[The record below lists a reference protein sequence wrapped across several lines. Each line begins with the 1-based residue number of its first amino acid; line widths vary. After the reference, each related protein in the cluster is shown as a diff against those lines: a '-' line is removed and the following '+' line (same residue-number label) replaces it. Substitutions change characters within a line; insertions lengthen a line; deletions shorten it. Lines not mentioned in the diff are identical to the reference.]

1 MADNTLKA
9 FELGASLY
17 DRAQTQ
23 KRMME
28 QFQQQTAE
36 SLLQRQGL
44 ELQNKIRDN
53 ELANG
58 ISERAKFSADLPKI
72 QAWQSAYV
80 QWNAKGDPTQPF
92 PAPPSDLQSATGL
105 KMLGDMS
112 GPVLQSLPMAQNRF
126 IYEKALTS
134 ETSAL
139 NKEIDFLTENGKGDV
154 VLQYNGGLDPET
166 RKINPEFRK
175 AIFDAAAP
183 LRQEQARMKK
193 LTAIGMAGQR
203 NTKEGLK
210 NLLDSGDITQQEY
223 EQLLPTARTEGGVVA
238 QRANQVLE
246 GLKKQKIVQTD
257 EDEINA
263 KVFLGGPNQGKVPA
277 DVSKALT
284 AANRAVVEL
293 DDVFKKLN
301 AFESKYGKGSF
312 SEYVGPLDSP
322 IFDLKGRFKG
332 LTSQEQKDA
341 RDIHGKIKLV
351 VTDYQNNKYG
361 ATLTPSETDNL
372 QKVVST
378 PARNDYI
385 QVISSFKDNL
395 RSGAENS
402 IWDYRFSPD
411 IPYDI
416 KNRYLEGAR
425 QKFGFEQP
433 SAAVSA
439 VGISQEQPL
448 SPQDVFKN
456 IRQTPQGGGLSQP
469 ASTQGKTRI
478 RLDAQGNVI
487 Q

>member
-1 MADNTLKA
+1 MADQSLQA
-9 FELGASLY
+9 FQLGASLF

-23 KRMME
+23 ARMME
-28 QFQQQTAE
+28 QFKQQTAE
-36 SLLQRQGL
+36 SVLQRQAL

-53 ELANG
+53 ELSNG

-134 ETSAL
+134 ETTAL
-139 NKEIDFLTENGKGDV
+139 NKEIEFLNENGKSDV

-166 RKINPEFRK
+166 RKINPEFRA
-175 AIFDAAAP
+175 AIFAAAAP

-193 LTAIGMAGQR
+193 LAAIGMAGQR

-210 NLLDSGDITQQEY
+210 ALLDSGDITQQEY

-416 KNRYLEGAR
+416 KKRYLEGAR

-433 SAAVSA
+433 SAATPNQPRA
-439 VGISQEQPL
+439 NRVGRFEIEIEGQ
-448 SPQDVFKN
+448 
-456 IRQTPQGGGLSQP
+456 
-469 ASTQGKTRI
+469 
-478 RLDAQGNVI
+478 
-487 Q
+487 

>member
-1 MADNTLKA
+1 
-9 FELGASLY
+9 
-17 DRAQTQ
+17 
-23 KRMME
+23 MME

-36 SLLQRQGL
+36 SVLQRQGM
-44 ELQNKIRDN
+44 ELQNKIRDA
-53 ELANG
+53 ELASG

-72 QAWQSAYV
+72 QQWQSAYV

-134 ETSAL
+134 ETAAL
-139 NKEIDFLTENGKGDV
+139 NKEIDFLTENGKSNI
-154 VLQYNGGLDPET
+154 VLQYNAGIDPET
-166 RKINPEFRK
+166 RKINPEFRA
-175 AIFDAAAP
+175 AIFAAAAP
-183 LRQEQARMKK
+183 LRQEQAKLK
-193 LTAIGMAGQR
+193 NLTAIGLAGQR

-210 NLLDSGDITQQEY
+210 DLLDSGGITQQLY
-223 EQLLPTARTEGGVVA
+223 DQLLPTARTEGGVVV

-284 AANRAVVEL
+284 ASNKAVVEL
-293 DDVFKKLN
+293 DDVFNKLN

-312 SEYVGPLDSP
+312 SEYVGPIDAP
-322 IFDLKGRFKG
+322 VFDLKGRFKG
-332 LTSQEQKDA
+332 LTTKEQEDA
-341 RDIHGKIKLV
+341 RDIHNKIQLV

-361 ATLTPSETDNL
+361 ATLTPSEEKNL

-385 QVISSFKDNL
+385 QVISSFKNNL

-402 IWDYRFSPD
+402 IWEYRFSPD
-411 IPYDI
+411 IPYDV
-416 KNRYLEGAR
+416 KKRYLEGAR
-425 QKFGFEQP
+425 QKFGFGQQQQAAP
-433 SAAVSA
+433 AAV
-439 VGISQEQPL
+439 SQEQPI

-456 IRQTPQGGGLSQP
+456 IRANRSQGGTIQPTTPP
-469 ASTQGKTRI
+469 ASNRVGRFEILVEGQ
-478 RLDAQGNVI
+478 
-487 Q
+487 

>member
-1 MADNTLKA
+1 MDLQPNRNVGLENQLQAIQ
-9 FELGASLY
+9 LGASLY

-23 KRMME
+23 KRMIDQVNMQLADQQMRKEHYDIQNQVASNQLATGLAE
-28 QFQQQTAE
+28 Q
-36 SLLQRQGL
+36 
-44 ELQNKIRDN
+44 K
-53 ELANG
+53 
-58 ISERAKFSADLPKI
+58 KFSADLPRI

-80 QWNAKGDPTQPF
+80 QWNAKGDPTAAF

-112 GPVLQSLPMAQNRF
+112 GPVIQSLPMAQNRF

-193 LTAIGMAGQR
+193 LTTIGMAGQR

-210 NLLDSGDITQQEY
+210 TLLDSGDITQQEY

-263 KVFLGGPNQGKVPA
+263 KVFLGGPLQGRVPA

-284 AANRAVVEL
+284 ASNKAVVEL

-312 SEYVGPLDSP
+312 SEYVGPLDAP
-322 IFDLKGRFKG
+322 VFNLKGKFKG
-332 LTSQEQKDA
+332 LTTQEQEDA
-341 RDIHGKIKLV
+341 RGIHNKIQLV

-361 ATLTPSETDNL
+361 ATLTPSEERNIE
-372 QKVVST
+372 KVVST
-378 PARNDYI
+378 PSRNDYI
-385 QVISSFKDNL
+385 QVISSFKTNL

-402 IWDYRFSPD
+402 IWEYRFSPD

-416 KNRYLEGAR
+416 KKRYLEGAR
-425 QKFGFEQP
+425 QKFGFEQAAPAP
-433 SAAVSA
+433 STRTAPSLPPGVTPFTGSTNVSS
-439 VGISQEQPL
+439 GFL
-448 SPQDVFKN
+448 Y
-456 IRQTPQGGGLSQP
+456 TP
-469 ASTQGKTRI
+469 
-478 RLDAQGNVI
+478 
-487 Q
+487 

>member
-1 MADNTLKA
+1 MADQSLQA
-9 FELGASLY
+9 FQLGASLF

-23 KRMME
+23 ARMME
-28 QFQQQTAE
+28 QFQMQLADQAMRKEHYDIQNQVASNQLATGLAE
-36 SLLQRQGL
+36 Q
-44 ELQNKIRDN
+44 K
-53 ELANG
+53 
-58 ISERAKFSADLPKI
+58 KFSADLPKI

-126 IYEKALTS
+126 IYEKALNS

-139 NKEIDFLTENGKGDV
+139 NKEIDFLTENGKGDI
-154 VLQYNGGLDPET
+154 VLQYNGGLDPQT

-210 NLLDSGDITQQEY
+210 TLLDSGDITQQEY

-246 GLKKQKIVQTD
+246 GLKKQKIVLTD

-277 DVSKALT
+277 EVSKALT
-284 AANRAVVEL
+284 AANIAVVEL
-293 DDVFKKLN
+293 DDAFKKIN
-301 AFESKYGKGSF
+301 SFESKYGKGSF
-312 SEYVGPLDSP
+312 SEYVGPLDAP

-341 RDIHGKIKLV
+341 RDIHEKIQLV

-361 ATLTPSETDNL
+361 ATLTPSETTNL

-385 QVISSFKDNL
+385 QVVSSFKNNL
-395 RSGAENS
+395 RSGAENR

-411 IPYDI
+411 IPYEI
-416 KNRYLEGAR
+416 KKRYLEGAK
-425 QKFGFEQP
+425 QKFQFEQQP
-433 SAAVSA
+433 QASPTAPQS
-439 VGISQEQPL
+439 GTPL
-448 SPQDVFKN
+448 SPPIGFSSS
-456 IRQTPQGGGLSQP
+456 QTNQ
-469 ASTQGKTRI
+469 I
-478 RLDAQGNVI
+478 NVPSGWGMK
-487 Q
+487 

>member
-1 MADNTLKA
+1 MADQSLEA
-9 FELGASLY
+9 FQLGASLY

-28 QFQQQTAE
+28 QVNMQLADQQMRKEHYDIQNQVASNQLATGLAE
-36 SLLQRQGL
+36 Q
-44 ELQNKIRDN
+44 K
-53 ELANG
+53 
-58 ISERAKFSADLPKI
+58 KFSFDLPKI

-80 QWNAKGDPTQPF
+80 QWNAKGDPTAAF
-92 PAPPSDLQSATGL
+92 PPPPSDLQSATGL

-112 GPVLQSLPMAQNRF
+112 GPVIQSLPMMQNRH
-126 IYEKALTS
+126 YQQVAN
-134 ETSAL
+134 
-139 NKEIDFLTENGKGDV
+139 NKEMESLNSEVKFLTENGKSDI
-154 VLQYNGGLDPET
+154 VLQYNSGVDPKTGQINLDA
-166 RKINPEFRK
+166 RK
-175 AIFDAAAP
+175 AIFDAANP

-210 NLLDSGDITQQEY
+210 TLLDSGDITQQEY

-284 AANRAVVEL
+284 ASNKAVVEL

-312 SEYVGPLDSP
+312 SEYVGPLDAP
-322 IFDLKGRFKG
+322 VFNLKGKFKG
-332 LTSQEQKDA
+332 LTTQEQEDA
-341 RDIHGKIKLV
+341 RSIHNKIQLV

-361 ATLTPSETDNL
+361 ATLTPSEERNIE
-372 QKVVST
+372 KVVST
-378 PARNDYI
+378 PSRNDYI
-385 QVISSFKDNL
+385 QVISSFKTNL

-402 IWDYRFSPD
+402 IWEYRFSPD

-416 KNRYLEGAR
+416 KKRYLEGAR
-425 QKFGFEQP
+425 QKFGFEQ
-433 SAAVSA
+433 AAPAAPAAPATEQPVSA
-439 VGISQEQPL
+439 
-448 SPQDVFKN
+448 QDVFKN
-456 IRQTPQGGGLSQP
+456 IRQNAPQVNPALSAEQP
-469 ASTQGKTRI
+469 LKIGRFGVTVRK
-478 RLDAQGNVI
+478 
-487 Q
+487 

>member
-1 MADNTLKA
+1 MADETLQA
-9 FELGASLY
+9 FQLGASLF

-28 QFQQQTAE
+28 QFQMQLADQQMRKEHYDIQNQVASNQLATGLAE
-36 SLLQRQGL
+36 Q
-44 ELQNKIRDN
+44 K
-53 ELANG
+53 
-58 ISERAKFSADLPKI
+58 KFSVDLPKI
-72 QAWQSAYV
+72 QQWQSAYV

-92 PAPPSDLQSATGL
+92 PVPPSDLQSATGL

-126 IYEKALTS
+126 LVEKANAS
-134 ETSAL
+134 QMAVL
-139 NKEIDFLTENGKGDV
+139 NKEIDFLNENGKSDIP
-154 VLQYNGGLDPET
+154 LLYNGGLDPKT
-166 RKINPEFRK
+166 KQINPEFRK

-183 LRQEQARMKK
+183 LRQEQARLKK

-210 NLLDSGDITQQEY
+210 TLLDSGDITQQEY

-277 DVSKALT
+277 DVSKSLT

-293 DDVFKKLN
+293 DDVFNKLN

-312 SEYVGPLDSP
+312 SEYVGPIDAP
-322 IFDLKGRFKG
+322 VFDLKGRFKG
-332 LTSQEQKDA
+332 LTTKEQEDA
-341 RDIHGKIKLV
+341 RDIHNKIQLV

-361 ATLTPSETDNL
+361 ATLTPSEERNL

-385 QVISSFKDNL
+385 QVISSFKNNL

-402 IWDYRFSPD
+402 IWEYRFSPD
-411 IPYDI
+411 IPYDV
-416 KNRYLEGAR
+416 KKRYLEGAR
-425 QKFGFEQP
+425 QKFGFGQQQQSAP
-433 SAAVSA
+433 AAVSR
-439 VGISQEQPL
+439 EQPI

-456 IRQTPQGGGLSQP
+456 IRANRSQGGTIQP
-469 ASTQGKTRI
+469 TPPSASNRVGRFEMFIEGQ
-478 RLDAQGNVI
+478 
-487 Q
+487 